1 MRTGR
6 SWALAVLAAL
16 AALLPA
22 MPAPAADS
30 VQLQLDWIPTGEY
43 AAFFAGWQK
52 GFWQEQGIDIVLTR
66 GYGSGDTVAKLAAG
80 SADFGIADLAAIL
93 TARARTGT
101 PVKAVGAVYTRAP
114 QALFVLAESGIRSL
128 GDLEGRRIGL
138 TPGNSHRLYFPAI
151 AARAGIDPDKVV
163 WVSTDASAMAAML
176 LAGRIDAAPF
186 YVIHHAAQNR
196 AALAAG
202 KQILM
207 LPFEQ
212 AGSPTYGA
220 AFATT
225 DRTIRDKPDLVR
237 RFLAGAYRSFRWA
250 GENRKEAC
258 DLHVKR
264 NPDVGFDDCADGLAA
279 TLSLVLNAESE
290 TAGLGRF
297 DPERLK
303 ASWEAIAEAQ
313 GLPPGWDYGQAV
325 DTALLP
331 PQ

>member
-16 AALLPA
+16 AALLVLPA
-22 MPAPAADS
+22 RAAEP

-52 GFWQEQGIDIVLTR
+52 GFWQEQGIDLILTR

-128 GDLEGRRIGL
+128 KDLEGRRIGL

-163 WVSTDASAMAAML
+163 WVNTDASAMAAML

-220 AFATT
+220 SLATT
-225 DRTIRDKPDLVR
+225 DRMIRDKPDLVR

-279 TLSLVLNAESE
+279 TLGLVLDAESA

-297 DPERLK
+297 EAGRLK
-303 ASWEAIAEAQ
+303 ATWEAIAEAQ
-313 GLPPGWDYGQAV
+313 DLPPDWDYDQAV
-325 DTALLP
+325 DTTLLP
-331 PQ
+331 PR